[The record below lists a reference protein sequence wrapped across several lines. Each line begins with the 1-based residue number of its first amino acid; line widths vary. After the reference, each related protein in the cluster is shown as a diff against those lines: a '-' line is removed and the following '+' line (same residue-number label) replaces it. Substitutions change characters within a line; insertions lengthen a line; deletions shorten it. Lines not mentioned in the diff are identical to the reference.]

1 MRIGVP
7 KEIKKHEYRVGLT
20 PSAVS
25 KYVAE
30 GHELYVESD
39 AGLGTG
45 FTDIDYVKAGAM
57 VLCDT
62 KSTFDNVEMIIKVKE
77 PQTSELSYFRK
88 DHILFTYL
96 HLAADKKL
104 TEELVDI
111 GLTSIAYE
119 TIQLP
124 NRSHPCLTPMS
135 EIAGRLSVQEGAKYL
150 ETPFGGAGILLGGIP
165 GVKRGKVVILGGG
178 VVGFNA
184 AKIASGIGAYT
195 SILDISQERLAYLD
209 DVFGSSVQTL
219 FSNDANIEYE
229 ISDAD
234 VVIGSVY
241 VHGASAPKLI
251 RKTHLKSMKKGAVLV
266 DVAIDQGGCFE
277 TSKATTHDK
286 PIYDVDGIVHY
297 CVANMPGVVPQ
308 TSTVALN
315 NQTLRY
321 GLEIASGISPDK
333 YNDALKMGVNT
344 HNGKLICE
352 AVANTHNLPFS
363 AI

>member
-30 GHELYVESD
+30 GHELYVERN
-39 AGLGTG
+39 AGIGTG
-45 FTDIDYVKAGAM
+45 FTDTDYIKAGAIICN
-57 VLCDT
+57 VDD
-62 KSTFDNVEMIIKVKE
+62 TFDNAEMIIKVKE
-77 PQTSELSYFRK
+77 PQTSELTRFRR
-88 DHILFTYL
+88 DQILFTYL
-96 HLAADKKL
+96 HLAADKDLTQKL
-104 TEELVDI
+104 MSI

-184 AKIASGIGAYT
+184 AKIAQGIGAYT

-219 FSNDANIEYE
+219 FSNDANIESE
-229 ISDAD
+229 IADAD

-251 RKTHLKSMKKGAVLV
+251 RRNHLKSMKKGAVLV

-333 YNDALKMGVNT
+333 YNDALKLGVNT
-344 HNGKLICE
+344 HDGKLICE

>member
-30 GHELYVESD
+30 GHELFVETN
-39 AGLGTG
+39 AGIGTG
-45 FTDIDYVKAGAM
+45 FTDDDYVQAGATICN
-57 VLCDT
+57 VDDT
-62 KSTFDNVEMIIKVKE
+62 FANADMIIKVKE
-77 PQTSELSYFRK
+77 PQISELPNFRR
-88 DHILFTYL
+88 DQILFTYL

-104 TEELVDI
+104 TEELINI

-184 AKIASGIGAYT
+184 AKIAQGIGAYT
-195 SILDISQERLAYLD
+195 SILDISQERLSYID

-219 FSNDANIEYE
+219 FSNDANIESE
-229 ISDAD
+229 IADAD

-251 RKTHLKSMKKGAVLV
+251 RKHHLKSMKKGAVLV

-333 YNDALKMGVNT
+333 YNDALKLGVNT
-344 HNGKLICE
+344 HDGKLICE

>member
-1 MRIGVP
+1 MNIGVP

-30 GHELYVESD
+30 GHELFVETN
-39 AGLGTG
+39 AGIGTG
-45 FTDIDYVKAGAM
+45 FTDKDYVRAGAIICN
-57 VLCDT
+57 VDDT
-62 KSTFDNVEMIIKVKE
+62 FANADMIIKVKE
-77 PQTSELSYFRK
+77 PQISELSKFRR
-88 DHILFTYL
+88 DQTLFTYL

-104 TEELVDI
+104 TEELINI

-184 AKIASGIGAYT
+184 AKIAQGIGAYT
-195 SILDISQERLAYLD
+195 TILDISQERLSYID

-219 FSNDANIEYE
+219 FSNDANIESE
-229 ISDAD
+229 IANAD

-251 RKTHLKSMKKGAVLV
+251 SRNHLKSMKKGAVLV

-315 NQTLRY
+315 NQTLHY

-333 YNDALKMGVNT
+333 YNDALKLGVNT
-344 HNGKLICE
+344 HDGKLICE
-352 AVANTHNLPFS
+352 AVANTHNLQYS
-363 AI
+363 SL

>member
-30 GHELYVESD
+30 GHELFVETN
-39 AGLGTG
+39 AGIGTG
-45 FTDIDYVKAGAM
+45 FTDDDYIKSGATICN
-57 VLCDT
+57 VDD
-62 KSTFDNVEMIIKVKE
+62 TFDNAEMIIKVKE
-77 PQTSELSYFRK
+77 PQTSELPKFHQ
-88 DHILFTYL
+88 DQILFTYL
-96 HLAADKKL
+96 HLAADKDLTQKL
-104 TEELVDI
+104 MDI

-184 AKIASGIGAYT
+184 AKIASGIGAST
-195 SILDISQERLAYLD
+195 TILDISQERLAYLD

-219 FSNDANIEYE
+219 FSNDANIESE
-229 ISDAD
+229 IANAD

-251 RKTHLKSMKKGAVLV
+251 RRNHLKSMKKGAVLV

-315 NQTLRY
+315 NQTLDY

-333 YNDALKMGVNT
+333 YNDALKLGVNT
-344 HNGKLICE
+344 HDGKLICE
-352 AVANTHNLPFS
+352 AVADTHNLQYS
-363 AI
+363 VL

>member
-1 MRIGVP
+1 M
-7 KEIKKHEYRVGLT
+7 L
-20 PSAVS
+20 
-25 KYVAE
+25 
-30 GHELYVESD
+30 
-39 AGLGTG
+39 
-45 FTDIDYVKAGAM
+45 
-57 VLCDT
+57 
-62 KSTFDNVEMIIKVKE
+62 
-77 PQTSELSYFRK
+77 FR
-88 DHILFTYL
+88 
-96 HLAADKKL
+96 
-104 TEELVDI
+104 
-111 GLTSIAYE
+111 
-119 TIQLP
+119 
-124 NRSHPCLTPMS
+124 
-135 EIAGRLSVQEGAKYL
+135 
-150 ETPFGGAGILLGGIP
+150 
-165 GVKRGKVVILGGG
+165 
-178 VVGFNA
+178 
-184 AKIASGIGAYT
+184 SGIGAYT

-219 FSNDANIEYE
+219 FSNDANIESE
-229 ISDAD
+229 IANAD

-352 AVANTHNLPFS
+352 AVASTHNLPFS
-363 AI
+363 VI

>member
-1 MRIGVP
+1 MKIGVP

-20 PSAVS
+20 PGAVS
-25 KYVAE
+25 KYVAD
-30 GHELYVESD
+30 GHELFVETN
-39 AGLGTG
+39 AGIGTG
-45 FTDIDYVKAGAM
+45 FTDSDYVKAGATICS
-57 VLCDT
+57 VKD
-62 KSTFDNVEMIIKVKE
+62 TFDKAEMIIKVKE
-77 PQTSELSYFRK
+77 PQTSELSYFRRNQ
-88 DHILFTYL
+88 ILFTYL

-104 TEELVDI
+104 TQELMSI

-184 AKIASGIGAYT
+184 AKIAQGIGAYT

-219 FSNDANIEYE
+219 FSNDANIESE
-229 ISDAD
+229 IANAD

-321 GLEIASGISPDK
+321 GLEIASGISPNK
-333 YNDALKMGVNT
+333 YNDALKLGVNT
-344 HNGKLICE
+344 HHGKLICE
-352 AVANTHNLPFS
+352 AVANTHNLQHS
-363 AI
+363 VL

>member
-30 GHELYVESD
+30 GHELYVERD
-39 AGLGTG
+39 AGIGTG
-45 FTDIDYVKAGAM
+45 FTDTDYIKAGAIIRN
-57 VLCDT
+57 VDDT
-62 KSTFDNVEMIIKVKE
+62 FANADMIIKVKE
-77 PQTSELSYFRK
+77 PQISELPKFHQ
-88 DHILFTYL
+88 DQILFTYL

-104 TEELVDI
+104 TQELMSI

-184 AKIASGIGAYT
+184 AKIAQGIGAYT

-219 FSNDANIEYE
+219 FSNDANIESE
-229 ISDAD
+229 IADAD

-333 YNDALKMGVNT
+333 YNDALKLGVNA
-344 HNGKLICE
+344 HDGKLICE

>member
-30 GHELYVESD
+30 GHELFVETN
-39 AGLGTG
+39 AGIGTG
-45 FTDIDYVKAGAM
+45 FTDDDYIKSGATICN
-57 VLCDT
+57 VDD
-62 KSTFDNVEMIIKVKE
+62 TFDTAEMIIKVKE
-77 PQTSELSYFRK
+77 PQTSELPKFRK
-88 DHILFTYL
+88 DQILFTYL

-104 TEELVDI
+104 TEDLVNI

-165 GVKRGKVVILGGG
+165 GVKRGRVVILGGG

-184 AKIASGIGAYT
+184 AKIAQGIGAYT

-219 FSNDANIEYE
+219 FSNDANIESE
-229 ISDAD
+229 IADAD

-251 RKTHLKSMKKGAVLV
+251 RRNHLKSMKKGAVLV

-321 GLEIASGISPDK
+321 GLEIASAISPDK
-333 YNDALKMGVNT
+333 YNDALKLGVNT
-344 HNGKLICE
+344 HDGKLICE

>member
-1 MRIGVP
+1 MKIGVP

-25 KYVAE
+25 KYVAD
-30 GHELYVESD
+30 GHELFVETN
-39 AGLGTG
+39 AGIGTG
-45 FTDIDYVKAGAM
+45 FTDKDYVRAGAIICN
-57 VLCDT
+57 VDDT
-62 KSTFDNVEMIIKVKE
+62 FANADMIIKVKE
-77 PQTSELSYFRK
+77 PQISELSKFRR
-88 DHILFTYL
+88 DQTLFTYL

-104 TEELVDI
+104 TEELINI

-184 AKIASGIGAYT
+184 AKIAQGIGAYT
-195 SILDISQERLAYLD
+195 TILDISQERLSYID

-219 FSNDANIEYE
+219 FSNDANIESE
-229 ISDAD
+229 IADAD

-251 RKTHLKSMKKGAVLV
+251 SRNHLKSMKKGAVLV

-333 YNDALKMGVNT
+333 YNDALKLGVNT
-344 HNGKLICE
+344 HDGKLTCE
-352 AVANTHNLPFS
+352 AVANTHNLQYS
-363 AI
+363 VV

>member
-1 MRIGVP
+1 MRIGVL

-30 GHELYVESD
+30 GHELFVESS

-45 FTDIDYVKAGAM
+45 FTDDDYIQAGASICN
-57 VLCDT
+57 VKDT
-62 KSTFDNVEMIIKVKE
+62 FGNADMIIKVKE
-77 PQTSELSYFRK
+77 PQISELPKFRR
-88 DHILFTYL
+88 DQILFTYL
-96 HLAADKKL
+96 HLAADKAL
-104 TEELVDI
+104 TQELMGI

-184 AKIASGIGAYT
+184 AKIASGIGAST
-195 SILDISQERLAYLD
+195 TILDISQERLAYLD

-219 FSNDANIEYE
+219 FSNDANIESE
-229 ISDAD
+229 IASAD

-251 RKTHLKSMKKGAVLV
+251 RRNHLKSMKKGAVLV

-315 NQTLRY
+315 NQTLQY

-333 YNDALKMGVNT
+333 YNDALKLGVNT
-344 HNGKLICE
+344 HDGKLICE
-352 AVANTHNLPFS
+352 AVANTHNLSFS

>member
-1 MRIGVP
+1 MNIGVP

-20 PSAVS
+20 PSAVE
-25 KYVAE
+25 KYIAE
-30 GHELYVESD
+30 GHNLFVEKN
-39 AGLGTG
+39 AGIGTG
-45 FTDIDYVKAGAM
+45 FSDNDYIQAGATI
-57 VLCDT
+57 VNSNDV
-62 KSTFDNVEMIIKVKE
+62 FDLSDMIIKVKE
-77 PQTSELSYFRK
+77 PQSCELSKFK
-88 DHILFTYL
+88 DDHILYTYL

-219 FSNDANIEYE
+219 FSNDANIESE
-229 ISDAD
+229 IADAD

-251 RKTHLKSMKKGAVLV
+251 RRNHLKSMKKGAVLV

-315 NQTLRY
+315 NQTLIY
-321 GLEIASGISPDK
+321 GLEIASGISPNK
-333 YNDALKMGVNT
+333 YNDALKLGVNT
-344 HNGKLICE
+344 HQGKLTCE
-352 AVANTHNLPFS
+352 AVAKTHNLKYLPL
-363 AI
+363 

>member
-45 FTDIDYVKAGAM
+45 FTDIDYVKAGAT

-62 KSTFDNVEMIIKVKE
+62 KSTFDNAEMIIKVKE

-88 DHILFTYL
+88 NHILFTYL

-104 TEELVDI
+104 TEELVNI

-219 FSNDANIEYE
+219 FSNDANIESE
-229 ISDAD
+229 IADAD

-251 RKTHLKSMKKGAVLV
+251 RRNHLKSMKKGAVLV

>member
-1 MRIGVP
+1 M
-7 KEIKKHEYRVGLT
+7 
-20 PSAVS
+20 
-25 KYVAE
+25 
-30 GHELYVESD
+30 
-39 AGLGTG
+39 
-45 FTDIDYVKAGAM
+45 
-57 VLCDT
+57 
-62 KSTFDNVEMIIKVKE
+62 
-77 PQTSELSYFRK
+77 
-88 DHILFTYL
+88 
-96 HLAADKKL
+96 
-104 TEELVDI
+104 
-111 GLTSIAYE
+111 
-119 TIQLP
+119 P

-184 AKIASGIGAYT
+184 AKIASGIGAST
-195 SILDISQERLAYLD
+195 TILDISQERLAYLD

-219 FSNDANIEYE
+219 FSNDANIESE
-229 ISDAD
+229 IENAD

-251 RKTHLKSMKKGAVLV
+251 SRNHLKSMKKGAVLV

-315 NQTLRY
+315 NQTLHY

-333 YNDALKMGVNT
+333 YNDALKLGVNT
-344 HNGKLICE
+344 HDGKLVCE
-352 AVANTHNLPFS
+352 AVANTHNLQYS
-363 AI
+363 VL

>member
-30 GHELYVESD
+30 GHQLFVESS

-45 FTDIDYVKAGAM
+45 FTDDDYIQAGASICN
-57 VLCDT
+57 VKDT
-62 KSTFDNVEMIIKVKE
+62 LGNADMIIKVKE
-77 PQTSELSYFRK
+77 PQISELPNFRR
-88 DHILFTYL
+88 DQILFTYL

-104 TEELVDI
+104 TEELINI

-124 NRSHPCLTPMS
+124 NHSHPCLTPMS

-184 AKIASGIGAYT
+184 AKIAQGIGAYT
-195 SILDISQERLAYLD
+195 TILDISQERLSYID
-209 DVFGSSVQTL
+209 DVFGSTVQTL
-219 FSNDANIEYE
+219 FSNDANIEAE
-229 ISDAD
+229 IADAD

-251 RKTHLKSMKKGAVLV
+251 RKHHLKSMKKGAVLV

-277 TSKATTHDK
+277 TSKATTHDA
-286 PIYDVDGIVHY
+286 PIYVVDGIVHY

-321 GLEIASGISPDK
+321 GLEIASGISPDQ
-333 YNDALKMGVNT
+333 YNDALKLGVNT
-344 HNGKLICE
+344 HNGRLMCE
-352 AVANTHNLPFS
+352 AVANTHNLQYS
-363 AI
+363 SL

>member
-1 MRIGVP
+1 MRIGVL

-30 GHELYVESD
+30 GHELFVESS

-45 FTDIDYVKAGAM
+45 FTDDDYIQAGASICN
-57 VLCDT
+57 VKDT
-62 KSTFDNVEMIIKVKE
+62 FGNADMIIKVKE
-77 PQTSELSYFRK
+77 PQISELPKFRR
-88 DHILFTYL
+88 DQILFTYL
-96 HLAADKKL
+96 HLAADKAL
-104 TEELVDI
+104 TQELMGI

-184 AKIASGIGAYT
+184 AKIASGIGAST

-209 DVFGSSVQTL
+209 DIFGSSVQTL
-219 FSNDANIEYE
+219 FSNDANIESE
-229 ISDAD
+229 IANAD

-333 YNDALKMGVNT
+333 YNDALKLGVNT
-344 HNGKLICE
+344 HDGKLTCE
-352 AVANTHNLPFS
+352 AVANTHNLPYS
-363 AI
+363 AL

>member
-30 GHELYVESD
+30 GHELFVETN
-39 AGLGTG
+39 AGIGTG
-45 FTDIDYVKAGAM
+45 FTDDDYVQAGATICN
-57 VLCDT
+57 VDDT
-62 KSTFDNVEMIIKVKE
+62 FANADMIIKVKE
-77 PQTSELSYFRK
+77 PQISELPNFRR
-88 DHILFTYL
+88 DQILFTYL

-104 TEELVDI
+104 TEDLVNI

-184 AKIASGIGAYT
+184 AKIAQGIGAYT

-209 DVFGSSVQTL
+209 DIFGSSVQTL
-219 FSNDANIEYE
+219 FSNDANIESE
-229 ISDAD
+229 IANAD

-333 YNDALKMGVNT
+333 YNDALKLGVNT
-344 HNGKLICE
+344 HDGKLICE

>member
-30 GHELYVESD
+30 GHELFVETN
-39 AGLGTG
+39 AGIGTG
-45 FTDIDYVKAGAM
+45 FTDDDYVKSGATICN
-57 VLCDT
+57 VDDT
-62 KSTFDNVEMIIKVKE
+62 FANADMIIKVKE
-77 PQTSELSYFRK
+77 PQISELPKFRQ
-88 DHILFTYL
+88 DQILFTYL

-104 TEELVDI
+104 TQELMSI

-184 AKIASGIGAYT
+184 AKIAQGIGAYT

-219 FSNDANIEYE
+219 FSNDANIESE
-229 ISDAD
+229 IANAD

-333 YNDALKMGVNT
+333 YNDALKLGVNT
-344 HNGKLICE
+344 HDGKLICE

>member
-30 GHELYVESD
+30 GHELYVERN
-39 AGLGTG
+39 AGIGTG
-45 FTDIDYVKAGAM
+45 FTDTDYIKAGAIIRN
-57 VLCDT
+57 VDDT
-62 KSTFDNVEMIIKVKE
+62 FANADMIIKVKE
-77 PQTSELSYFRK
+77 PQISELPMFRR
-88 DHILFTYL
+88 DQTLFTYL
-96 HLAADKKL
+96 HLAADKAL
-104 TEELVDI
+104 TQELMSI

-165 GVKRGKVVILGGG
+165 GVKRGRVVILGGG

-184 AKIASGIGAYT
+184 AKIASGIGAST
-195 SILDISQERLAYLD
+195 TILDISQERLAYLD
-209 DVFGSSVQTL
+209 DIFGSSVQTL
-219 FSNDANIEYE
+219 FSNDANIESE
-229 ISDAD
+229 IANAD

-333 YNDALKMGVNT
+333 YNDALKLGVNT
-344 HNGKLICE
+344 HDGKLTCE
-352 AVANTHNLPFS
+352 AVANTHNLPYS
-363 AI
+363 AL

>member
-7 KEIKKHEYRVGLT
+7 KEIKKHEYRAGLT

-25 KYVAE
+25 KYVVE
-30 GHELYVESD
+30 GHELYVERN
-39 AGLGTG
+39 AGIGTG
-45 FTDIDYVKAGAM
+45 FTDTDYIKAGAIICN
-57 VLCDT
+57 VDDT
-62 KSTFDNVEMIIKVKE
+62 FANADMIIKVKE
-77 PQTSELSYFRK
+77 PQISELPNFRR
-88 DHILFTYL
+88 DQILFTYL

-104 TEELVDI
+104 TQELMSI

-184 AKIASGIGAYT
+184 AKIASGIGAST
-195 SILDISQERLAYLD
+195 TILDISQERLAYLD

-219 FSNDANIEYE
+219 FSNDANIESE
-229 ISDAD
+229 IANAD

-251 RKTHLKSMKKGAVLV
+251 RRSHLKSMKKGAVLV

-333 YNDALKMGVNT
+333 YNDALKLGVNT
-344 HNGKLICE
+344 HDGKLVCE
-352 AVANTHNLPFS
+352 AVANTHNLSFS

>member
-1 MRIGVP
+1 MKIGVP

-30 GHELYVESD
+30 GHELFVETN
-39 AGLGTG
+39 AGIGTG
-45 FTDIDYVKAGAM
+45 FTDDDYVKSGATICN
-57 VLCDT
+57 VDDT
-62 KSTFDNVEMIIKVKE
+62 FANAEMIIKVKE
-77 PQTSELSYFRK
+77 PQISELPKFRR
-88 DHILFTYL
+88 DQILFTYL
-96 HLAADKKL
+96 HLAADKAL
-104 TEELVDI
+104 TQELMSI

-184 AKIASGIGAYT
+184 AKIAQGIGAYT

-209 DVFGSSVQTL
+209 DIFGSSVQTL
-219 FSNDANIEYE
+219 FSNDANIESE
-229 ISDAD
+229 IADAD

-251 RKTHLKSMKKGAVLV
+251 RRNHLKSMKKGAILV

-333 YNDALKMGVNT
+333 YNDALKLGVNT
-344 HNGKLICE
+344 HDGKLICE

>member
-30 GHELYVESD
+30 GHELYVETN
-39 AGLGTG
+39 AGIGTG
-45 FTDIDYVKAGAM
+45 FTDDDYVKSGATICN
-57 VLCDT
+57 VDDT
-62 KSTFDNVEMIIKVKE
+62 FANADMIIKVKE
-77 PQTSELSYFRK
+77 PQISELPNFRR
-88 DHILFTYL
+88 DQILFTYL

-104 TEELVDI
+104 TQELMDI

-184 AKIASGIGAYT
+184 AKIAQGIGAYT

-219 FSNDANIEYE
+219 FSNDANIESE
-229 ISDAD
+229 IADAD

-251 RKTHLKSMKKGAVLV
+251 RRNHLKSMKKGAVLV

-333 YNDALKMGVNT
+333 YNGALKLGVNT
-344 HNGKLICE
+344 HDGKLICE

>member
-1 MRIGVP
+1 MKIGVL

-20 PSAVS
+20 PDAVS
-25 KYVAE
+25 KYIAE
-30 GHELYVESD
+30 GHEVVVETS

-45 FTDIDYVKAGAM
+45 FTDDDYIASGAKILSRDD
-57 VLCDT
+57 VYAEA
-62 KSTFDNVEMIIKVKE
+62 KMIVKVKE
-77 PQTSELSYFRK
+77 PQKSELKYFNK

-96 HLAADKKL
+96 HLASDRKL
-104 TEELVDI
+104 TEELMNI
-111 GLTSIAYE
+111 GLTAIAYE

-124 NRSHPCLTPMS
+124 NHSHPCLTPMS
-135 EIAGRLSVQEGAKYL
+135 EIAGRLSIQEGAKYL

-184 AKIASGIGAYT
+184 AKISEGIGAYT
-195 SILDISQERLAYLD
+195 TILDISQERLAYLD
-209 DVFGSSVQTL
+209 DIFGSAVQTL
-219 FSNDANIEYE
+219 FSNDANIESE
-229 ISDAD
+229 IADAD

-251 RKTHLKSMKKGAVLV
+251 RKSHLKKMKKGAVLV

-277 TSKATTHDK
+277 TSHATTHDK

-297 CVANMPGVVPQ
+297 CVANMPGVVPK

-321 GLEIASGISPDK
+321 GLEIASGVSVDK
-333 YNDALKMGVNT
+333 YSKPLKLGVSVMGGDLT
-344 HNGKLICE
+344 CE
-352 AVANTHNLPFS
+352 GVAKSHGLPFRS
-363 AI
+363 I

>member
-30 GHELYVESD
+30 GHQLFVESS

-45 FTDIDYVKAGAM
+45 FTDDDYIQAGASICN
-57 VLCDT
+57 VDDT
-62 KSTFDNVEMIIKVKE
+62 FANADMIIKVKE
-77 PQTSELSYFRK
+77 PQISELPKFRR
-88 DHILFTYL
+88 DQTLFTYL
-96 HLAADKKL
+96 HLAADKDLTQKL
-104 TEELVDI
+104 MDI

-184 AKIASGIGAYT
+184 AKIASGIGAST
-195 SILDISQERLAYLD
+195 TILDISQERLAYLD

-219 FSNDANIEYE
+219 FSNDANIESE
-229 ISDAD
+229 IADAD

-251 RKTHLKSMKKGAVLV
+251 RKHHLKSMKKGAVLV

-333 YNDALKMGVNT
+333 YTDALKLGVNT
-344 HNGKLICE
+344 HDGKLICE

>member
-1 MRIGVP
+1 MNIGVP

-30 GHELYVESD
+30 GHELFVETN
-39 AGLGTG
+39 AGIGTG
-45 FTDIDYVKAGAM
+45 FTDKDYVRAGAIICN
-57 VLCDT
+57 VDDT
-62 KSTFDNVEMIIKVKE
+62 FANADMIIKVKE
-77 PQTSELSYFRK
+77 PQISELSKFRR
-88 DHILFTYL
+88 DQTLFTYL

-104 TEELVDI
+104 TEELINI

-184 AKIASGIGAYT
+184 AKIAQGIGAYT
-195 SILDISQERLAYLD
+195 TILDISQERLSYID

-219 FSNDANIEYE
+219 FSNDANIESE
-229 ISDAD
+229 IADAD

-251 RKTHLKSMKKGAVLV
+251 SRNHLKSMKKGAVLV

-315 NQTLRY
+315 NQTLHY

-333 YNDALKMGVNT
+333 YNDALKLGVNT
-344 HNGKLICE
+344 HDGKLICE
-352 AVANTHNLPFS
+352 AVANTHNLQYS
-363 AI
+363 SL

>member
-1 MRIGVP
+1 MKIGVP
-7 KEIKKHEYRVGLT
+7 REIKKHEYRVGLT
-20 PSAVS
+20 PGAVS
-25 KYVAE
+25 KYVAD
-30 GHELYVESD
+30 GHELFVETN
-39 AGLGTG
+39 AGVGTG
-45 FTDIDYVKAGAM
+45 FTDYDYVQAGATICN
-57 VLCDT
+57 VKD
-62 KSTFDNVEMIIKVKE
+62 TFDNADMIIKVKE
-77 PQTSELSYFRK
+77 PQTSELPNFRR
-88 DHILFTYL
+88 DQILFTYL
-96 HLAADKKL
+96 HLAADKNL
-104 TEELVDI
+104 TQELMSI

-184 AKIASGIGAYT
+184 AKIAQGIGAYT
-195 SILDISQERLAYLD
+195 TILDISQERLSYID

-219 FSNDANIEYE
+219 FSNDANIQSE
-229 ISDAD
+229 IADAD

-251 RKTHLKSMKKGAVLV
+251 RKSHLKSMKKGAVLV

-333 YNDALKMGVNT
+333 YNDALRLGVNT
-344 HNGKLICE
+344 HDGKLVCE
-352 AVANTHNLPFS
+352 AVANTHNLPYS
-363 AI
+363 AL

>member
-30 GHELYVESD
+30 GHELYVERN
-39 AGLGTG
+39 AGIGTG
-45 FTDIDYVKAGAM
+45 FTDTDYIKAGAIICN
-57 VLCDT
+57 VDD
-62 KSTFDNVEMIIKVKE
+62 TFDNAEMIIKVKE
-77 PQTSELSYFRK
+77 PQTSELPRFRR
-88 DHILFTYL
+88 DQILFTYL
-96 HLAADKKL
+96 HLAADKDLTQKL
-104 TEELVDI
+104 MDI

-184 AKIASGIGAYT
+184 AKIASGIGAST
-195 SILDISQERLAYLD
+195 TILDISQERLAYLD

-219 FSNDANIEYE
+219 FSNDANIESE
-229 ISDAD
+229 IADAD

-251 RKTHLKSMKKGAVLV
+251 RRTHLKSMKKGAVLV

-315 NQTLRY
+315 NQTLHY

-333 YNDALKMGVNT
+333 YNDALKLGVNT
-344 HNGKLICE
+344 HDGKLICE

>member
-30 GHELYVESD
+30 GHELFVETN
-39 AGLGTG
+39 AGIGTG
-45 FTDIDYVKAGAM
+45 FTDDDYIKSGATICN
-57 VLCDT
+57 VDD
-62 KSTFDNVEMIIKVKE
+62 TFDTAEMIIKVKE
-77 PQTSELSYFRK
+77 PQTSELPKFRK
-88 DHILFTYL
+88 DQILFTYL

-104 TEELVDI
+104 TEDLVNI

-165 GVKRGKVVILGGG
+165 GVKRGRVVILGGG

-184 AKIASGIGAYT
+184 AKIAQGIGAYT

-219 FSNDANIEYE
+219 FSNDANIESE
-229 ISDAD
+229 IADAD

-321 GLEIASGISPDK
+321 GLEIASAISPDK
-333 YNDALKMGVNT
+333 YNDALKLGVNT
-344 HNGKLICE
+344 HDGKLICE

>member
-1 MRIGVP
+1 M
-7 KEIKKHEYRVGLT
+7 
-20 PSAVS
+20 S
-25 KYVAE
+25 
-30 GHELYVESD
+30 
-39 AGLGTG
+39 
-45 FTDIDYVKAGAM
+45 
-57 VLCDT
+57 
-62 KSTFDNVEMIIKVKE
+62 
-77 PQTSELSYFRK
+77 
-88 DHILFTYL
+88 
-96 HLAADKKL
+96 
-104 TEELVDI
+104 I

-124 NRSHPCLTPMS
+124 NHSHPCLTPMS

-219 FSNDANIEYE
+219 FSNDANIESE
-229 ISDAD
+229 IEDAD

-251 RKTHLKSMKKGAVLV
+251 NKNHLKIMKKGAVLV

-297 CVANMPGVVPQ
+297 CVANMFGVVPQ

-333 YNDALKMGVNT
+333 YNDALKLGVNT
-344 HNGKLICE
+344 HDGKLICE

-363 AI
+363 VI

>member
-1 MRIGVP
+1 MKIGVP

-30 GHELYVESD
+30 GHELFVETN
-39 AGLGTG
+39 AGIGTG
-45 FTDIDYVKAGAM
+45 FTDDDYVKSGATICN
-57 VLCDT
+57 VDDT
-62 KSTFDNVEMIIKVKE
+62 FANAEMIIKVKE
-77 PQTSELSYFRK
+77 PQISELPKFRR
-88 DHILFTYL
+88 DQILFTYL
-96 HLAADKKL
+96 HLAADKAL
-104 TEELVDI
+104 TQELMSI

-184 AKIASGIGAYT
+184 AKIAQGIGAYT

-219 FSNDANIEYE
+219 FSNDANIESE
-229 ISDAD
+229 IADAD

-251 RKTHLKSMKKGAVLV
+251 RKSHLKSMKKGAVLV

-333 YNDALKMGVNT
+333 YNDALKLGVNT
-344 HNGKLICE
+344 HDGKLICE
-352 AVANTHNLPFS
+352 AVANTHNLQYS
-363 AI
+363 VL

>member
-1 MRIGVP
+1 MKIGVP

-25 KYVAE
+25 NYVAE
-30 GHELYVESD
+30 GHELFVETN
-39 AGLGTG
+39 AGIGTG
-45 FTDIDYVKAGAM
+45 FTDTDYVQAGATICAVKDTFHNAEM
-57 VLCDT
+57 V
-62 KSTFDNVEMIIKVKE
+62 IKVKE
-77 PQTSELSYFRK
+77 PQESELPYFRK

-104 TEELVDI
+104 TKSLVDI

-124 NRSHPCLTPMS
+124 NHSHPCLTPMS

-184 AKIASGIGAYT
+184 AKIAQGIGAYT

-219 FSNDANIEYE
+219 FSNDANIESE
-229 ISDAD
+229 IADAD

-333 YNDALKMGVNT
+333 YNDALKLGVNT
-344 HNGKLICE
+344 HDGKLICE
-352 AVANTHNLPFS
+352 AVANTHNLSFS
-363 AI
+363 VI

>member
-30 GHELYVESD
+30 GHELFVETN
-39 AGLGTG
+39 AGIGTG
-45 FTDIDYVKAGAM
+45 FTDDDYVQAGATICN
-57 VLCDT
+57 VDDT
-62 KSTFDNVEMIIKVKE
+62 FANADMIIKVKE
-77 PQTSELSYFRK
+77 PQISELPNFRR
-88 DHILFTYL
+88 DQILFTYL

-104 TEELVDI
+104 TQQLMDI

-184 AKIASGIGAYT
+184 AKIAQGIGAYT

-219 FSNDANIEYE
+219 FSNDANIESE
-229 ISDAD
+229 IADAD

-321 GLEIASGISPDK
+321 GLEIASAISPDK
-333 YNDALKMGVNT
+333 YNDALKLGVNT
-344 HNGKLICE
+344 HDGKLICE

-363 AI
+363 VI